1 MNDVRET
8 RSLNAPTQWYAVRAF
23 AAAIL
28 LGALA
33 LMTPWASS
41 DGTSIDALTA
51 LFTATSA
58 TCVTGLI
65 VVDTGTVFSP
75 FGQGIILLLIQLGGL
90 GIMTLGTFLLVLAGR
105 RLRMRNEFVLMD
117 ALGHERVRG
126 LKPLLWRTIVFTLWI
141 EGVGAALLALR
152 FRLVH
157 GFDWDRALAHGVF
170 HSVSAFCNAGFS
182 LYETSLVQ
190 WQTDPAILL
199 IVSTLIVLGGL
210 GFLVLFNLS
219 SIQFW
224 TRDRVQRGRLTLHSK
239 IVLITSGGLILAGA
253 AAFLILEHSHTL
265 YGMDWPDR
273 LSCSLLQ
280 SITPRTA
287 GFNAVEMAAVKPATR
302 FLTILMMF
310 IGGSPASTAGGVK
323 TTTMVVLILTVYAM
337 ITSREDTEALHRT
350 IPAKIVREAI
360 SIFMLGI
367 LCVVV
372 FFTALLISED
382 AGLLSLDLVTSY
394 DVFFETVSAF
404 GTVGLSTGVTPQLS
418 PVGRA
423 LVIVCMFIGRLG
435 PLTLALVIG
444 TRDTRSQPIR
454 YPEEEVV
461 VG

>member
-1 MNDVRET
+1 MSTGRET
-8 RSLNAPTQWYAVRAF
+8 RSLKAPTQWYAVRAF

-41 DGTSIDALTA
+41 DGSCIDPLTA

-58 TCVTGLI
+58 TCVTGLV
-65 VVDTGTVFSP
+65 VVDTGTAFSP

-126 LKPLLWRTIVFTLWI
+126 LKPLLLRTIGFTLWI
-141 EGVGAALLALR
+141 EAVGALLLALR
-152 FRLVH
+152 FRH
-157 GFDWDRALAHGVF
+157 AYGYDWGRALAHGSF
-170 HSVSAFCNAGFS
+170 HSVSAFCNAGFA
-182 LYETSLVQ
+182 LYETSLVR
-190 WQTDPAILL
+190 WQTDPAILVT
-199 IVSTLIVLGGL
+199 ISFLIVLGGL

-224 TRDRVQRGRLTLHSK
+224 TRDRVQRGRLTLHSR
-239 IVLITSGGLILAGA
+239 IVLISSGILIVAGVA
-253 AAFLILEHSHTL
+253 AIYLLEKEHTL
-265 YGMDWPDR
+265 HGLAWPDR
-273 LSCSLLQ
+273 LSCALLQ
-280 SITPRTA
+280 SVTARTA
-287 GFNAVEMAAVKPATR
+287 GFNAVDMAAVKPATR

-372 FFTALLISED
+372 FFTALLITED
-382 AGLLSLDLVTSY
+382 AALLSLDLVTPY
-394 DVFFETVSAF
+394 DIFFETVSAF

-418 PVGRA
+418 SAGRL
-423 LVIVCMFIGRLG
+423 LVVVCMFIGRLG

-444 TRDTRSQPIR
+444 TRDTRTSPIR